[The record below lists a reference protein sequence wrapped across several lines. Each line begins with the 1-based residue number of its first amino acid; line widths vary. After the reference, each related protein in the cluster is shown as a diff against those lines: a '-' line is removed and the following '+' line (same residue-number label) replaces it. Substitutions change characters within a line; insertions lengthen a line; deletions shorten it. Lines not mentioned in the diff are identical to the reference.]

1 MLDQLPKFTISK
13 TFQTATLQRKLYTM
27 VTTVASATAAN
38 RKATTRLKV
47 AASQLE
53 RHIPPQD
60 ELEADVT
67 QVSEAPST
75 KPRPRQSSV
84 AACVPCATALE
95 AMEAGQRAGHICTHL
110 QVEQEED
117 EVSVAGSEAPV
128 DPPRGGKH
136 KQPDEFVVRQYMDVM
151 DEKLDALVQA
161 VAILGPLLDEDSEK
175 NYENHLL
182 QWSGYCEGLKERA
195 RELIAL
201 IRAGNGSQVEKDRLF
216 ALNLAGQEGQGGG
229 HSGDVDGD
237 QVEEEQQSH
246 LHGSSRVTPSPSSRP
261 HRA

>member
-1 MLDQLPKFTISK
+1 
-13 TFQTATLQRKLYTM
+13 M
-27 VTTVASATAAN
+27 VVTVGSATTAH
-38 RKATTRLKV
+38 RKATLRLRV
-47 AASQLE
+47 AANQLE
-53 RHIPPQD
+53 RHLPPQD
-60 ELEADVT
+60 DLEADET

-75 KPRPRQSSV
+75 KPRPRQSSM
-84 AACVPCATALE
+84 AACILCATALE
-95 AMEAGQRAGHICTHL
+95 AMEAGERAGHICTH
-110 QVEQEED
+110 QQIEQD
-117 EVSVAGSEAPV
+117 DDQTSVAGSEPPADP
-128 DPPRGGKH
+128 PPRGGKH

-151 DEKLDALVQA
+151 DQKLNALVQA